1 MTDELLRV
9 CLPFIVSGLQDVDD
23 DVRAVAAAA
32 LIPVTGILTKSYPD
46 QVSLDDAS
54 HFTEY
59 FSLCSVHSSADIS
72 SCTLKCPV
80 SSRACPLYPEEPF
93 RLCKPSFEGKSCS
106 PSNEETSPPPLKSVH
121 ATGNVPSQPKPEKN

>member
-46 QVSLDDAS
+46 QVSLDEAS
-54 HFTEY
+54 HYTEY
-59 FSLCSVHSSADIS
+59 FSLCSVQSLADIR
-72 SCTLKCPV
+72 SCTLKCPF
-80 SSRACPLYPEEPF
+80 SSRARPHPPEETYSVYIKAPLRKILFPF
-93 RLCKPSFEGKSCS
+93 
-106 PSNEETSPPPLKSVH
+106 
-121 ATGNVPSQPKPEKN
+121 